1 MGTVAAV
8 FLLIILIEIYHNRRY
23 KNQLFRQREFVKG
36 NEKDD
41 AESEQESL
49 ESLVKE
55 KYSLLS
61 SKEKEFTSEK
71 KKKNKKR
78 LGSEIEEN
86 LI

>member
-41 AESEQESL
+41 GESEQESL

-61 SKEKEFTSEK
+61 SKEQEFSSDKK
-71 KKKNKKR
+71 KKKNR